1 MLPLAITGISA
12 LVQAGYGAYR
22 GIKAQKGLD
31 ALAKQRKARFMDA
44 AAPIQQ
50 NRQFGLQQMKQ
61 GIDPSSRAIAQQ
73 SAAAQ
78 SAAQYR
84 QATDVGGGGM
94 GSAIGR
100 IGALNTSQLGLGLAQ
115 QNQAARERGMG
126 MAMSANQQLSSLQQ
140 RDISNDIEQ
149 RLRQEQAYGQAKQ
162 QGFQDVLGAVSGFG
176 SAAMQMSE
184 AEKERQM
191 YRDINGL
198 GTEVETTDGNFPSGG
213 SGPNY
218 LGFKPSLKSQSTLP
232 MTMGGMGGFSKRF
245 TTPKGLYQ

>member
-84 QATDVGGGGM
+84 QATDIGGGGM

-126 MAMSANQQLSSLQQ
+126 MAMGANQQLSSLQQ

-149 RLRQEQAYGQAKQ
+149 RLRQEQAYGTAKQ
-162 QGFQDVLGAVSGFG
+162 QGYQDVLGAVGGFG
-176 SAAMQMSE
+176 QAALAYDLYGPKKDSGE
-184 AEKERQM
+184 DE
-191 YRDINGL
+191 DGL
-198 GTEVETTDGNFPSGG
+198 GADDAM
-213 SGPNY
+213 
-218 LGFKPSLKSQSTLP
+218 SLAS
-232 MTMGGMGGFSKRF
+232 RF
-245 TTPKGLYQ
+245 TTPGKRYYSSKYNPELD

>member
-61 GIDPSSRAIAQQ
+61 GIAPASRAIAEQ
-73 SAAAQ
+73 ATAAQ
-78 SAAQYR
+78 TAGQYR
-84 QATDVGGGGM
+84 QATDIGGGGM
-94 GSAIGR
+94 GSVIGR

-115 QNQAARERGMG
+115 QSQAARERGMG

-176 SAAMQMSE
+176 SAAMGLSE
-184 AEKERQM
+184 ADKERQM
-191 YRDINGL
+191 YRDIYGS
-198 GTEVETTDGNFPSGG
+198 GNEAPTIGG
-213 SGPNY
+213 SPSSGMGSNY
-218 LGFKPSLKSQSTLP
+218 LGFTPSLKSQGTLP

-245 TTPKGLYQ
+245 TTPKGLYK

>member
-50 NRQFGLQQMKQ
+50 NRQFGLQQMQQ
-61 GIDPSSRAIAQQ
+61 GIAPSTRAIAQQ
-73 SAAAQ
+73 TAATQA
-78 SAAQYR
+78 AAQYR
-84 QATDVGGGGM
+84 QATDIGGGGM

-191 YRDINGL
+191 YRDIYGSE
-198 GTEVETTDGNFPSGG
+198 TEAPTIGG
-213 SGPNY
+213 SPSSNTSPNY
-218 LGFKPSLKSQSTLP
+218 LGFTPSLKSQSTLP
-232 MTMGGMGGFSKRF
+232 ITMGGLSGFSKRF
-245 TTPKGLYQ
+245 TTPKGLYK

>member
-1 MLPLAITGISA
+1 MGPLAITGISA

-61 GIDPSSRAIAQQ
+61 GIAPATRAIAEQTT
-73 SAAAQ
+73 AAQ
-78 SAAQYR
+78 NAGQYR
-84 QATDVGGGGM
+84 QATDMGGGAM
-94 GSAIGR
+94 GSVIGR

-115 QNQAARERGMG
+115 QSQAARERGMG

-191 YRDINGL
+191 YRDIYGS
-198 GTEVETTDGNFPSGG
+198 EVTIQGG
-213 SGPNY
+213 SPSDGTSPNY
-218 LGFKPSLKSQSTLP
+218 LGFTPSLKSQSTLP
-232 MTMGGMGGFSKRF
+232 MTMGGMNGFSKRF
-245 TTPKGLYQ
+245 TTPKGLYK

>member
-61 GIDPSSRAIAQQ
+61 GIAPATRAIAEQTT
-73 SAAAQ
+73 AAQ
-78 SAAQYR
+78 NAGQYR
-84 QATDVGGGGM
+84 QATDIGGGAM
-94 GSAIGR
+94 GSVIGR

-115 QNQAARERGMG
+115 QSQAARERGMG

-140 RDISNDIEQ
+140 RDVSNDIEQ

-191 YRDINGL
+191 YRDVYGSQ
-198 GTEVETTDGNFPSGG
+198 TEVEPTGGNFPSGG
-213 SGPNY
+213 TGPNY

-232 MTMGGMGGFSKRF
+232 MTMGGMGGFSQRF
-245 TTPKGLYQ
+245 TTPKGLYK